1 MRTYSLYLST
11 ASAVRAPL
19 NAGNLAN
26 VTWSINWH
34 EVFGYKTGQAN
45 VRVRLISD
53 SAASQTWTNWIGS
66 LRANFASNS
75 SNVTNGL
82 VLGLVRPQNDPVTST
97 NTILEVDTLNA
108 TGPTMNIP
116 SNNGTLVIS
125 LLTKADA
132 LMTSVPNYTLWLLF
146 DVEDDDEAA

>member
-19 NAGNLAN
+19 NAANLAN
-26 VTWSINWH
+26 VTWNINWH
-34 EVFGYKTGQAN
+34 EVFGYKTGQCN
-45 VRVRLISD
+45 VRVRLVSD
-53 SAASQTWTNWIGS
+53 SAGSQTWTNWIGS

-97 NTILEVDTLNA
+97 NTVLEVDTLNA

-125 LLTKADA
+125 LLTKSDA
-132 LMTSVPNYTLWLLF
+132 LMASVPNYTLWLLF
-146 DVEDDDEAA
+146 DVEDDEEE